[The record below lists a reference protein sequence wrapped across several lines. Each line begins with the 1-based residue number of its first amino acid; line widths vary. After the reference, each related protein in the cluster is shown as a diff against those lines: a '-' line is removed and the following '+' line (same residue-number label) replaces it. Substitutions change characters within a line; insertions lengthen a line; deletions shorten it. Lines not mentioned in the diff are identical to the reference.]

1 LNGVSTNQRS
11 ETFRNAVLESPKRK
25 AVEEKSSGIRTTE
38 NSLGA
43 IGSKI
48 GSSELGQSPEIEE
61 CIEDISQ
68 NEKVLVIL
76 RGLPGSGKSTLS
88 KKLSKLNENCCNYST
103 DDYFYING
111 HYIFKPDDLPKAHKW
126 NQDRTLKVII
136 RIYLALI
143 YCLSEFLNAFCHH
156 CHFKPL

>member
-1 LNGVSTNQRS
+1 MLQNMFPNIDPGVVGMILENVNNNVEQASEILMDMVRTDSINTSSAAEFPTLNGVSTNQRS

-25 AVEEKSSGIRTTE
+25 AVEEKSSGIRTTK

-48 GSSELGQSPEIEE
+48 GSSELGQSPEIEI

-88 KKLSKLNENCCNYST
+88 KK
-103 DDYFYING
+103 
-111 HYIFKPDDLPKAHKW
+111 
-126 NQDRTLKVII
+126 
-136 RIYLALI
+136 
-143 YCLSEFLNAFCHH
+143 
-156 CHFKPL
+156 